1 MTSPITILAPGV
13 AADAAS
19 RAVKNDPAKVKD
31 AATQLE
37 ALLIGQMLTQ
47 VREGSSLE
55 QGDQASMSVREMA
68 EQQLAQV
75 MAANGGLGLANLVV
89 QGLSRAPVQQD
100 QAAGRYSGAAS

>member
-1 MTSPITILAPGV
+1 MAPGV

-31 AATQLE
+31 AATQFE

-47 VREGSSLE
+47 VREASSLE
-55 QGDQASMSVREMA
+55 EGDQASMSVREMS

-89 QGLSRAPVQQD
+89 QGLSRVPAQKD
-100 QAAGRYSGAAS
+100 QAAGLYSGAAS